1 MDVWKNLNTWQLW
14 LVFGGTLVVSVCAA
28 LIAHYLL
35 ARILRGIARRT
46 ASKVDNLLLERLY
59 QPVRWI
65 MVAGAVGLAIQ
76 AFAVSEGPTELLTHI
91 FAVVLIVLVAWLLIR
106 VTSALSE
113 VVLLAHPMDGS
124 DNLRARAIR
133 TQISIVRRTLIV
145 VIITVALS
153 SLLMTFPRVRQLGA
167 AILASAGI
175 AGIVLGLAAQK
186 TLGNFFAGLQIALT
200 QPLRIDDVVIVEGE
214 WGRIEEITLTY
225 VVVKIWDLRRLIVP
239 ITYFIEHPF
248 QNWTRVTANI
258 LGTVVLYVDYT
269 VPVEAVRTELQR
281 VLESTNLWDHKLG
294 LLQVTNVSERA
305 AELRVLV
312 SAPDAGTAWDLRC
325 YVREK
330 LVAFIQEHYPQSLP
344 KVRAELPKGP
354 PEAELSADLQRRE

>member
-1 MDVWKNLNTWQLW
+1 MDVWKTLAGWQLW
-14 LVFGGTLVVSVCAA
+14 LVFLGTLIFSVCAA

-35 ARILRGIARRT
+35 VRICRGIVRRT

-65 MVAGAVGLAIQ
+65 MVVAAAGLAIQ
-76 AFAVSEGPTELLTHI
+76 PFAVPEGPTELLMHV
-91 FAVVLIVLVAWLLIR
+91 FAVVLIVLIAWLLVR

-124 DNLRARAIR
+124 DNLRARAIC
-133 TQISIVRRTLIV
+133 TQINIVRRTLIV
-145 VIITVALS
+145 VIIAVALS

-186 TLGNFFAGLQIALT
+186 TLGNFFAGFQIALT

-248 QNWTRVTANI
+248 QNWTRVTADI
-258 LGTVVLYVDYT
+258 MGTVVLYVDYT
-269 VPVEAVRTELQR
+269 VPIEAVRAELQR
-281 VLESTNLWDHKLG
+281 VLESTSLWDHKVG

-305 AELRVLV
+305 MELRVLV
-312 SAPDAGTAWDLRC
+312 SAADAGAAWDLRC

-330 LVAFIQEHYPQSLP
+330 LVGFIQEHYPQALP
-344 KVRAELPKGP
+344 RVRAELPKGP
-354 PEAELSADLQRRE
+354 LGADLQADFQHRE